1 MKFLLLEIK
10 ESFLISLAAI
20 KANKSRSFLATLGI
34 VIGIT
39 TVTILQTAI
48 EGINIAFEK
57 SIAAVTSLLRTSTDK
72 IEVYD
77 KGVENWINETI

>member
-1 MKFLLLEIK
+1 MIK
-10 ESFLISLAAI
+10 SHPTNLNKVILID
-20 KANKSRSFLATLGI
+20 KRSGN
-34 VIGIT
+34 
-39 TVTILQTAI
+39 
-48 EGINIAFEK
+48 NIEK